1 MDNNFSIQVSNV
13 TKKYALYPAPSYRIR
28 EAFSLRK
35 KSYHKDFYALRNV
48 SFDVRKGETVG
59 IIGTNG
65 SGKST
70 ILKIITGVLAASEGT
85 VSVEGSISA
94 LLELGAGFNMEYTGR
109 ENIFLNGRMMGLS
122 KKEMQKREQA
132 IIDFAEIGDFID
144 QPVKSY
150 SSGMFARLAFAV
162 AINVEP
168 DILIVDEALSV
179 GDLFFQNKCFHKF
192 DELKAKG
199 VTILFVSHDISSVRQ
214 MCSRVLWLDKGVAR
228 AFGDAET
235 ICDMYMDEKRMGVE
249 FISGHLQ
256 DTGAKELKV
265 IPVNEK
271 REYPRVADVEDR
283 FHSDKIAIRSVFIT
297 AEDGTLTNS
306 MHVDC
311 MYQTHVVLEC
321 MDELN
326 SIICGFSLENNK
338 GLPLYDINN
347 YINQGETI
355 HGHPGDI
362 FEIIYRFR
370 LPRLMNGMYVMC
382 SAVANGTQAKHEQL
396 TWLHGVMQVEIVN
409 PGFNSSYI
417 EIPGEIQVL
426 ANKKENVSFT

>member
-1 MDNNFSIQVSNV
+1 MSNEYVIQVNNV
-13 TKKYALYPAPSYRIR
+13 TKKYALYPDPSYRIK
-28 EAFSLRK
+28 EALSIRK
-35 KSYHKDFYALRNV
+35 KVYHKDFYALQDV
-48 SFDVRKGETVG
+48 SFDVKKGETVG

-70 ILKIITGVLAASEGT
+70 ILKIITGVLSTTQG
-85 VSVEGSISA
+85 SVRVDGKISA

-122 KKEMQKREQA
+122 RKEMEEKEQA
-132 IIDFAEIGDFID
+132 IIEFAEIGDFID

-192 DELKAKG
+192 DELKAQG

-214 MCSRVLWLDKGVAR
+214 MCSRALWLDRGVAK

-249 FISGHLQ
+249 FVSGHLQ
-256 DTGAKELKV
+256 DMGAKELRV

-271 REYPRVADVEDR
+271 REYPKVTCVEDR
-283 FHSDKIAIRSVFIT
+283 FRSDRIAIRSVFIT
-297 AEDGTLTNS
+297 TENGTPTNS
-306 MHVDC
+306 LHVDC
-311 MYQTHVVLEC
+311 NYETHVVLEC

-326 SIICGFSLENNK
+326 SIICGFSFENNK

-355 HGHPGDI
+355 KGKPGDI
-362 FEIIYRFR
+362 FEIVYRFR

-382 SAVANGTQAKHEQL
+382 TAVANGTQAKHEQL

-409 PGFNSSYI
+409 QGFNSSYI
-417 EIPGEIQVL
+417 ELPSEIQVL
-426 ANKKENVSFT
+426 ANRKENVAFI

>member
-1 MDNNFSIQVSNV
+1 MNSEYCIQVKNV

-35 KSYHKDFYALRNV
+35 RSYHKDFFALRNV

-85 VSVEGSISA
+85 VTVDGKISA

-132 IIDFAEIGDFID
+132 IIYFAEIGDFID

-192 DELKAKG
+192 DELRARG

-214 MCSRVLWLDKGVAR
+214 MCSRVLWLDRSVAR
-228 AFGDAET
+228 AFGDADT
-235 ICDMYMDEKRMGVE
+235 VCD
-249 FISGHLQ
+249 I
-256 DTGAKELKV
+256 
-265 IPVNEK
+265 
-271 REYPRVADVEDR
+271 
-283 FHSDKIAIRSVFIT
+283 
-297 AEDGTLTNS
+297 
-306 MHVDC
+306 
-311 MYQTHVVLEC
+311 
-321 MDELN
+321 
-326 SIICGFSLENNK
+326 
-338 GLPLYDINN
+338 
-347 YINQGETI
+347 
-355 HGHPGDI
+355 
-362 FEIIYRFR
+362 
-370 LPRLMNGMYVMC
+370 
-382 SAVANGTQAKHEQL
+382 
-396 TWLHGVMQVEIVN
+396 
-409 PGFNSSYI
+409 
-417 EIPGEIQVL
+417 
-426 ANKKENVSFT
+426 